1 MKSANKFLKIWAI
14 ALPIVIQG
22 IVFQLQ
28 SLTDKAFLGNL
39 GTKYISALGAAQF
52 PYNTTM
58 DAVVALG
65 TGLVIY
71 IAQFVGANKKDK
83 INDYV
88 LSSVF
93 YGSFISTAL
102 FLTWLFFAEPI
113 LGLLNVDAGILGESA
128 RYIKICSGSLLLLGI
143 DSALQSRLQGIGS
156 TKPIM
161 ICGVMKVILN
171 ILFSYILIFGV
182 FGLPA
187 MNIIGAAIGTL
198 AANLISSLTL
208 IFYCLVVKRKEYH
221 LLKNMSAC
229 FKFSFYKAV
238 VKIGIPTA
246 LEYFLWNA
254 SNLVLIAFLNSLSFK
269 ATAVYTLT
277 FGIECVIFAMFNGVG
292 KSAMTLIGQDVGA
305 KNYKSAGSYMKIG
318 ILINTFLVILSIAA
332 FTFTGNGIL
341 GIFTTDRS
349 LIELTLPFLA
359 FTAVIMFPKS
369 MNVIIG
375 NSIRA
380 YGNTKWMLYSQMI
393 GSVFVVTCS
402 FFLVKV
408 ADLGIMAIYI
418 TLFAD
423 ETLRASINGLY
434 YKKKY
439 SLHAK
444 HPAKSQLSDVL

>member
-1 MKSANKFLKIWAI
+1 MKSSNKFLKICAI

-58 DAVVALG
+58 DAVVALS
-65 TGLVIY
+65 TGLVIFT
-71 IAQFVGANKKDK
+71 AQLVGANKKDK

-88 LSSVF
+88 LSSIF

-102 FLTWLFFAEPI
+102 FLIWLFFAEPI
-113 LGLLNVDAGILGESA
+113 LGLLNVDAAILSESA
-128 RYIKICSGSLLLLGI
+128 SYIKICSGSLMLLGI
-143 DSALQSRLQGIGS
+143 DSALQARLQGTGN

-161 ICGVMKVILN
+161 ICSVMKVLLN
-171 ILFSYILIFGV
+171 IILSYILIFGV

-198 AANLISSLTL
+198 AANLISSLTFM
-208 IFYCLVVKRKEYH
+208 FYCLVCKRKEYH
-221 LLKNMSAC
+221 LLKDLSAC
-229 FKFSFYKAV
+229 LKFSFYKAV

-254 SNLVLIAFLNSLSFK
+254 SNLVLIAFLNGLSFK

-292 KSAMTLIGQDVGA
+292 KSAMTLIGQDIGA
-305 KNYKSAGSYMKIG
+305 QNYKSASSYMRIG
-318 ILINTFLVILSIAA
+318 ILVNTFLVVVSIAA
-332 FTFTGNGIL
+332 FTFARSGIL
-341 GIFTTDRS
+341 GIFTADRS
-349 LIELTLPFLA
+349 LIELTLPFLI

-375 NSIRA
+375 NGIRA

-402 FFLVKV
+402 FLLVKV
-408 ADLGIMAIYI
+408 AGLGINAIYI

-434 YKKKY
+434 YRKKY
-439 SLHAK
+439 SLNAK
-444 HPAKSQLSDVL
+444 HSTKSQLSEIL